1 MPERLIRALLA
12 VLLLSLPVAAPAA
25 ALPPGVV
32 RQLPRGFAVIA
43 SARSDPSPGRTFYFV
58 ALEARASGQRA
69 PVRPLLLFDM
79 RKAGRPALAA
89 RNDHVIFRLDE
100 GGYNGC
106 DPFEQ
111 RRIAAKGA
119 YVTVE
124 QGIACGDHWTDYVTF
139 RFDRDLGTYIFDN
152 RRIQS
157 WSMND
162 RPGRSRQALVSDGQ
176 RLVRSKGR
184 VITFAKWARPDR

>member
-1 MPERLIRALLA
+1 MPARLTRAFLA
-12 VLLLSLPVAAPAA
+12 LLLLSLPVAASAA
-25 ALPPGVV
+25 ALPPGVA
-32 RQLPRGFAVIA
+32 RKLPRGFAVIA
-43 SARSDPSPGRTFYFV
+43 SARSDPAPGRTFYFV
-58 ALEARASGQRA
+58 ALEARASGERA

-89 RNDHVIFRLDE
+89 RNDHVLFRSDE

-111 RRIAAKGA
+111 RRIAARGA

-139 RFDRDLGTYIFDN
+139 RFDRALGTYVFDN
-152 RRIQS
+152 WRTES
-157 WSMND
+157 WSMNN
-162 RPGRSRQALVSDGQ
+162 RRARGGQALVSDGQ
-176 RLVRSKGR
+176 KVVRSKKR
-184 VITFAKWARPDR
+184 AVSFAKWARPE